1 MINNDHLEK
10 KEGKR
15 EVQKIEYLRTKEPF
29 SVKKKHSL
37 ELFQVFSFKK

>member
-1 MINNDHLEK
+1 MINNDHLGK

-29 SVKKKHSL
+29 SVKKAFFRTFSGV
-37 ELFQVFSFKK
+37 LF

>member
-1 MINNDHLEK
+1 MINNDLQEK

-29 SVKKKHSL
+29 SVKKSIL
-37 ELFQVFSFKK
+37 